1 MTTIDNETPISPRRP
16 SKKRIAQTIAATAA
30 LATAFAVVSP
40 VIGDTAAADAA
51 STYKVGKAIVS
62 DSMSRTQSSGWGK
75 YSSSVSYSSTG
86 TEFSV
91 NGSRA
96 LIALPASGKTKAVNT
111 NYKLQD
117 VVSTYKV
124 STNKLATSGAGIYS
138 SLLARKSAA
147 GDYRATLRVSP
158 QGVSYLELSRW
169 TPGGMK
175 QLKTPVKL
183 GFKVAANKQVNVKLE
198 VTGKP
203 SVSVRAKA
211 WPVGSTEPTS
221 WTTAA
226 TDSSSE
232 ALTSAGTVE
241 VSAYRGSNSPVA
253 TLSYDDLVISP
264 MTATTTSAP
273 TTVAPTV
280 PTTPP
285 ASSSTG
291 YVAGWGNPV
300 WQDEFNGSLSK
311 WTVRDDATH
320 GVLSYDRAIIKKENA
335 TTKDGVLTIRGKRMD
350 KPVVKSGTRAF
361 STGYI
366 DSIGKFSQK
375 YGRWEMR
382 AKLPLTKGNS
392 KGIWPAFWLRPDGAK
407 TGGEIDIMEAYGTPI
422 SANTSFDP
430 FNRSEGT
437 LHYDQT
443 GKNKTNS
450 WIPVTDLSGGYHTW
464 TFEWTPE
471 GMTWLFDGKPFKTV
485 KRAGNAAYEKA
496 FETAAKFHIR
506 LNTQYGSPY
515 WGMPD
520 STTKDTADFKV
531 DYVRAWAYKG

>member
-1 MTTIDNETPISPRRP
+1 MTTVNETPSSQRRP
-16 SKKRIAQTIAATAA
+16 TKKRVIQALAVTAA
-30 LATAFAVVSP
+30 LTTTLTLVPPIAGESP
-40 VIGDTAAADAA
+40 NAIAAANY
-51 STYKVGKAIVS
+51 SVGKAIVS
-62 DSMSRTQSSGWGK
+62 DSMNRTESSGWGE
-75 YSSSVSYSSTG
+75 YSSAVSYSSKG
-86 TEFSV
+86 ADFSV

-96 LIALPASGKTKAVNT
+96 LIKLPDSGKTKAVNT
-111 NYKLQD
+111 DYKLQD
-117 VVSTYKV
+117 VVTTYKV
-124 STNKLATSGAGIYS
+124 STDKLASSGAGIYS
-138 SLLARKSAA
+138 SLHARKSTA

-158 QGVSYLELSRW
+158 GGVAYLELNRW
-169 TPGGMK
+169 TSNGMK
-175 QLKTPVKL
+175 QLRAPVKL
-183 GFKVAANKQVNVKLE
+183 GFNIAANQQINIKLE

-203 SVSVRAKA
+203 SVDVQAKA
-211 WPVGSTEPTS
+211 WPVGSKEPAGWNTS
-221 WTTAA
+221 A
-226 TDSSSE
+226 TDSSKE
-232 ALTSAGTVE
+232 ALTTPGTVE
-241 VSAYRGSNSPVA
+241 VSAYRGNKSPAA

-264 MTATTTSAP
+264 MKSTSSANSGP
-273 TTVAPTV
+273 VA

-285 ASSSTG
+285 SSSSNG
-291 YVAGWGNPV
+291 YVAGWGTPV
-300 WQDEFNGSLSK
+300 WQDEFSGALSK

-335 TTKDGVLTIRGKRMD
+335 TTKDGVLTIKGKRMN
-350 KPVVKSGTRAF
+350 KPVVKSGTREF

-382 AKLPLTKGNS
+382 AQLPLTKGNA

-407 TGGEIDIMEAYGTPI
+407 TGGEIDIMEAYGTPH

-443 GKNKTNS
+443 GKSKTNS
-450 WIPVTDLSGGYHTW
+450 WIPVTDLSGGFHTW
-464 TFEWTPE
+464 AFEWTPE

-506 LNTQYGSPY
+506 LNMQYGSPY

-520 STTKDTADFKV
+520 STTKDTADFKI
-531 DYVRAWAYKG
+531 DYVRAWSYKG